1 MAYFGNTTSLPAN
14 GIYTSDVKL
23 ADRADNI
30 SGAVFSDQPGTIFI
44 EQSGDGTNWDIS
56 SNYPVTANNGSG
68 FSESLLLP
76 YVRLRYVNG
85 ANAQGTFRIT
95 GRFTSAGDS

>member
-1 MAYFGNTTSLPAN
+1 MAYFGNNTALGAN
-14 GIYTSDVKL
+14 GTWTSDVKIT
-23 ADRADNI
+23 DRADNI
-30 SGAVFSDQPGTIFI
+30 SGAVFADQAGTIYI

-56 SNYPVTANNGSG
+56 SSYPVTANNGSG
-68 FSESLLLP
+68 FTENLLLP

-85 ANAQGTFRIT
+85 GTAQGTFRIF